1 MYFRGELE
9 FYTSKWNVDS
19 KSLLNEMMGVN
30 CVAGLTQIERSL
42 KELLTETIKNK
53 ISAAVYIGDAIEE
66 TTSGIYNISGQLG
79 LRKTPVFMFQEN
91 YQPDVEK
98 VFRNIAKLS
107 GGAYCRFDSNSA
119 DLLSQLL
126 SAVAIYA
133 AGGHQALKVFI
144 KNGNPQLQDM
154 TRQLLK

>member
-1 MYFRGELE
+1 
-9 FYTSKWNVDS
+9 
-19 KSLLNEMMGVN
+19 MMGVN
-30 CVAGLTQIERSL
+30 CVAGITQIERSL
-42 KELLTETIKNK
+42 NELLTVTKVNK

-66 TTSGIYNISGQLG
+66 TTSGIYKIAGQLG

-133 AGGHQALKVFI
+133 AGGDKALKAFT